1 MKLVLFKTFNRSFGM
16 LFRAVQKTLLV
27 SPVPSAGVHHLV
39 NKKALEESA
48 DYAIR
53 NFTHALIFNSRQEL
67 WSFVVDRSSILKSR
81 ERERV
86 VAEFGVWKGNS
97 INFFAK
103 KCPNARLY
111 GFDSFEGLEEDWY
124 GFTHRKGHFSLDGNL
139 PTVESNVVLRKGWF
153 EDTVPEFVKEI
164 TGTQIQILHMD
175 ADTYKPTSYVLDS
188 LANHIDS
195 GTIII
200 FDEYFGYPNYQLHE
214 FKAFKEF
221 VEKFNVKYKYIGY
234 TEEQVAVEIQ

>member
-1 MKLVLFKTFNRSFGM
+1 LFKIFNRSFGQ
-16 LFRAVQKTLLV
+16 LFRAVQKSLLV
-27 SPVPSAGVHHLV
+27 SPVPSTGVHYLV

-53 NFTHALIFNSRQEL
+53 NFTHALIFNSRAEL
-67 WSFVVDRSSILKSR
+67 WSFVVDRSSILKLR
-81 ERERV
+81 EKGV
-86 VAEFGVWKGNS
+86 FAEFGVWKGTS

-103 KCPNARLY
+103 KCLYARLY
-111 GFDSFEGLEEDWY
+111 GFDSFEGLEEDWH
-124 GFTHRKGHFSLDGNL
+124 GFIHRKGDFSFDGNL
-139 PTVESNVVLRKGWF
+139 PTVESHLVLRKGWF
-153 EDTVPEFVKEI
+153 EDTVPEFVREI
-164 TGTQIQILHMD
+164 TGIQIQILHMD
-175 ADTYKPTSYVLDS
+175 ADTYKPTSYVLNS
-188 LANHIDS
+188 LVNNIDS

>member
-1 MKLVLFKTFNRSFGM
+1 MKLVLFEIFNRSFGM
-16 LFRAVQKTLLV
+16 LVRAVQKSLYFPPQST
-27 SPVPSAGVHHLV
+27 GVHHLV

-53 NFTHALIFNSRQEL
+53 NFTHALIFNSREEL

-81 ERERV
+81 EGV

-124 GFTHRKGHFSLDGNL
+124 GYKHPHLKGHFSLDGNL

-153 EDTVPEFVKEI
+153 EDTVPEFVSEI
-164 TGTQIQILHMD
+164 TGTQIHILHMD

-234 TEEQVAVEIQ
+234 TEEQVAIEIQ